1 MGIELATF
9 NAFALE
15 SCAAPAVAGEGH
27 TLTMVLRA
35 ERSSGAAPM
44 SGRITLTPKE
54 PVLGRIEHSGI
65 VEPVLSGALTI
76 TF

>member
-1 MGIELATF
+1 MSIDLASF

-27 TLTMVLRA
+27 TLTLVLRA
-35 ERSSGAAPM
+35 ERSSSAAPM

-54 PVLGRIEHSGI
+54 PVLGRIQHAGI
-65 VEPVLSGALTI
+65 VEPVLAGALTI